1 MYCRHSSVQHT
12 LRGQGDRVQRPG
24 STRQDPYVPNF
35 FSLNVNEDVIVVS
48 SNDENGA
55 AELTRQPRET
65 RLYMTPSTKI
75 FLWGTGV
82 LIGAALGF
90 AIPWLGRFAAD
101 HPIPYKGVVEFLV
114 SFESPIMVIGRP
126 VTLAVVGFLIA
137 LFLTYHSPDLRITD
151 DTITIIEGD
160 DTRVISR
167 AQVGGVFRKNG
178 KVTIESPEGRTL
190 FSDDVEGKR
199 AEIAEAFRSHGY
211 PWEGR

>member
-1 MYCRHSSVQHT
+1 M
-12 LRGQGDRVQRPG
+12 
-24 STRQDPYVPNF
+24 
-35 FSLNVNEDVIVVS
+35 VS
-48 SNDENGA
+48 SNNEYR
-55 AELTRQPRET
+55 AEEPTHQSRES
-65 RLYMTPSTKI
+65 RLYTTLSTKI
-75 FLWGTGV
+75 FIWGTGV
-82 LIGAALGF
+82 LVGAALGF

-101 HPIPYKGVVEFLV
+101 HPIPYKGVVEFLI

-126 VTLAVVGFLIA
+126 AALAAVGLLIA

-178 KVTIESPEGRTL
+178 KVTIESPEGRKL
-190 FSDDVEGKR
+190 FSDDVDGKR
-199 AEIAEAFRSHGY
+199 TEIAEAFRSHGY